1 MFCANS
7 VPWSLGVSSPAGLAS
22 PFHGLGEARGSVVP
36 DTGVGRLELEKV
48 DEGAEDMGV
57 LPIREAEC
65 GV

>member
-1 MFCANS
+1 MLCTNS
-7 VPWSLGVSSPAGLAS
+7 VPWSFGVSSPAGLAS

-48 DEGAEDMGV
+48 DEGAEDIDV
-57 LPIREAEC
+57 LAVREAEC